1 MKKRMM
7 IAVVAVFVTLSILD
21 FLLHGLLLGPIY
33 MATASLWRPMAE
45 MNRPLMSLVTLVFS
59 ACFVGIY
66 GFLIEPKSLGA
77 GLRFGALFGLA
88 AGMSM
93 GFGSYCVMPIPLT
106 LAVGWFLG
114 SWVEAVVAGAL
125 VGMIVKPSAG
135 K

>member
-1 MKKRMM
+1 
-7 IAVVAVFVTLSILD
+7 
-21 FLLHGLLLGPIY
+21 
-33 MATASLWRPMAE
+33 
-45 MNRPLMSLVTLVFS
+45 MSLVTLVFA

-77 GLRFGALFGLA
+77 GLRIGALYGLA

-114 SWVEAVVAGAL
+114 SWVESVVAGAI
-125 VGMIVKPSAG
+125 VGVIVKPSARI
-135 K
+135 